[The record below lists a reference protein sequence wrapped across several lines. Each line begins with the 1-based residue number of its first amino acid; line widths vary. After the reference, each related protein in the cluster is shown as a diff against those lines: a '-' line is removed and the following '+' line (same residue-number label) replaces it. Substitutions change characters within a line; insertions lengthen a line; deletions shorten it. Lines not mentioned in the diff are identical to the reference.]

1 VSDPTPPPRLV
12 QGAFDPGQ
20 AAQPGKARKIAKPE
34 CAAGTMHQSGTIT
47 GGIAPKFSFRYET
60 VWRGASGRGGTQAEA
75 LAKKR
80 GKAQRDCN
88 KAQQGERHIF
98 GGVEPIHC
106 LLVECARHKIRA
118 EGDQNVSRA

>member
-1 VSDPTPPPRLV
+1 VIPVPRLV

-20 AAQPGKARKIAKPE
+20 AAQPGKGPQNRKARMRRWNYAPVR
-34 CAAGTMHQSGTIT
+34 HDHRRQS
-47 GGIAPKFSFRYET
+47 AEFSFRYET